1 MTTSPVLTIS
11 DDIAAAPQLLFAYYN
26 ATAAE
31 LGQPTWDSP
40 DDLPDYFRTDYDDPG
55 AYYAAP
61 GGYLVA
67 RLDDRPVGGVG
78 FHPLGPDIEVKRL
91 YVVPEARGARVARA
105 LMHALHQR
113 AHAAGAA
120 RCVLDVLP
128 QRTAAVALYERLG
141 YRRIPPYRPTYGA
154 VELDC
159 FALDLAL

>member
-11 DDIAAAPQLLFAYYN
+11 DDTAAAPPLLFAYYN

-31 LGQPTWDSP
+31 QGQPTWDSP
-40 DDLPDYFRTDYDDPG
+40 DDLPHYFRVDYADPA

-67 RLDDRPVGGVG
+67 RLDGRPVGGVG
-78 FHPLGPDIEVKRL
+78 YRFLGPDIEVKRL
-91 YVVPEARGARVARA
+91 YVVPEARGVRIARS

-113 AHAAGAA
+113 ALAAGAE
-120 RCVLDVLP
+120 RCILDVLP
-128 QRTAAVALYERLG
+128 SRTAAIALYEKLG
-141 YRRIPPYRPTYGA
+141 YRRIPPYHPAYEG